1 MEAALNLR
9 AIRFLVLSL
18 SCPIFFYAS
27 FLGNPAS
34 PAILEQGFFISD
46 TNWSNIQF
54 GFVEDALFQKKFFAR
69 QSSKGLGL
77 RKASIEGMSQAG
89 YVAWGIAERFH
100 VQCEL
105 GSGRFFWRWKQEI
118 NTAISGKVAEGL
130 IWSGDAKLVIF
141 EIKDTL
147 LAVDVHAGG
156 WDWMRGF
163 AESNGKP
170 LSGCVASE
178 MRYWQVGAA
187 LAQKIVQLFV
197 PYFGVAVNR
206 SRLKMR
212 KLESGIGWLRS
223 SHSVGPFVGCTVT
236 RGTLFFLN
244 LEWRGGFEQGFSIS
258 GQVRF

>member
-1 MEAALNLR
+1 MKVVLKPY
-9 AIRFLVLSL
+9 AIRSLVLFL
-18 SCPIFFYAS
+18 SCAVSAHAS

-46 TNWSNIQF
+46 TNWSNIQL
-54 GFVEDALFQKKFFAR
+54 GFAEDALFQKKFFAR
-69 QSSKGLGL
+69 QSSKDL
-77 RKASIEGMSQAG
+77 RLRRASIQGMSRAG
-89 YVAWGIAERFH
+89 CLAWGIAERFNL
-100 VQCEL
+100 QCEL
-105 GSGRFFWRWKQEI
+105 GSGQFFWRWKQDV

-130 IWSGDAKLVIF
+130 IWSGDAKLVVF
-141 EIKDTL
+141 EIQDTL

-163 AESNGKP
+163 AQSNGVP
-170 LSGCVASE
+170 LPGTVASE

-187 LAQKIVQLFV
+187 LAQKIVRLFV

-212 KLESGIGWLRS
+212 KLESGVGWLRS
-223 SHSVGPFVGCTVT
+223 SHSIGPFVGCTVT
-236 RGTLFFLN
+236 EGTLFFLN
-244 LEWRGGFEQGFSIS
+244 LEWRGGFEQGFSVS